1 VDFSELEG
9 KTVTLNNDAS
19 APYPGWNVLNA
30 SWPEVY
36 EFIQFR
42 VVLPVTKKKSFS
54 MPAQM
59 PFSPLDESKSVIT
72 RDLVL
77 SEQMDGQVRS
87 VGLRIN
93 GKGYDDP
100 VTETVT
106 LGSMEKWRF
115 INTSDD
121 AHPMHLHLV
130 QFQILERQGFDI
142 PALQNG
148 TLKLL
153 GTPRKPQPNE
163 VGWKDTAVVNPGDVL
178 TILVRFEGYTG
189 RYVFHCHMLEHEDN
203 DMMRPY
209 EVVAAKLE
217 SPKA

>member
-1 VDFSELEG
+1 
-9 KTVTLNNDAS
+9 
-19 APYPGWNVLNA
+19 
-30 SWPEVY
+30 
-36 EFIQFR
+36 
-42 VVLPVTKKKSFS
+42 

-77 SEQMDGQVRS
+77 SEQMDGQGRS

-209 EVVAAKLE
+209 EVVAAKLA